1 MKIRISSNAER
12 EVGKA
17 LINVFYLTIVGVF
30 VTYTLTNNEALGVW
44 SSLPYIVMSLIS
56 LLAGA
61 MLISHADKRKQNEED
76 KSKSMIT
83 EVKKGIFHVQQAEI
97 KKAH

>member
-1 MKIRISSNAER
+1 MKVIISNNAER

-30 VTYTLTNNEALGVW
+30 VTYTLTNNGTLEVW
-44 SSLPYIVMSLIS
+44 SSLSYIIMSLIS

-61 MLISHADKRKQNEED
+61 MLISHADKRKQKED
-76 KSKSMIT
+76 KSKPMVT
-83 EVKKGIFHVQQAEI
+83 EVKKGVFHLHQAEI
-97 KKAH
+97 NTN